1 MINQL
6 FSLVILVLGI
16 VMLVT
21 NFQVDN
27 ALRGKQ
33 CNDTALNNANKGIL
47 VLAVTAIVSSL
58 GYMACLAKC
67 NSGVG
72 SVYETEVYVGFSLL
86 LGIVLISLGSVVHN
100 RAAAVGDCSSAKHH
114 TALLITLGVIMTVL
128 SGGYL
133 AFYAYENYGGKNVMA
148 KARGYM
154 KGSGM

>member
-1 MINQL
+1 MFNQL

-58 GYMACLAKC
+58 GYMACLTKC
-67 NSGVG
+67 TSGVG

-86 LGIVLISLGSVVHN
+86 LGIVLIALGSIVHN
-100 RAAAVGDCSSAKHH
+100 RAAAVMDCSAAKHH
-114 TALLITLGVIMTVL
+114 TTLLITVGVIMTVL

-133 AFYAYENYGGKNVMA
+133 SFYAYENYGGKDAMA